1 MTTIKLKRVIK
12 KPVRHCCIVAYALPV
27 IDDGIPC
34 TYKKQLRMQKIF
46 YYKRLVLFND
56 ILTKY
61 KDLVPILFGIVFKMP
76 VEDQA
81 SIYSE
86 ETNRSCKLFTS
97 GVHYA
102 HEEAYYCLGFLR
114 HPFHSDLHQNIQQW
128 PTGYRHNI
136 MPDVV
141 RIV

>member
-1 MTTIKLKRVIK
+1 
-12 KPVRHCCIVAYALPV
+12 
-27 IDDGIPC
+27 
-34 TYKKQLRMQKIF
+34 
-46 YYKRLVLFND
+46 
-56 ILTKY
+56 
-61 KDLVPILFGIVFKMP
+61 MP

-136 MPDVV
+136 MPDVFYHLSKK
-141 RIV
+141 IVGTYSTSVMKLAAEILDPTCEVLSD